1 MTSRDTRAE
10 RDRLLAH
17 DYDGIEEYDNP
28 LPGWWVWLFWATIAF
43 SGVYVAV
50 YHAGP
55 GASVIAEYE
64 EEVRLA
70 AEREARQIA
79 ADGTVT
85 EEVLAVLEKNLP
97 AMAKA
102 RETFVQRCAACHGD
116 RGQGIIGPNLTDDYW
131 LHGGKLTD
139 IYRTIREGVPDK
151 GMVPWKGQLQPAEL
165 SSMAAFVGT
174 LHGSNPPN
182 AKPPQG
188 VNAAGQP
195 APGARAGS

>member
-1 MTSRDTRAE
+1 MHSTGGSRE

-50 YHAGP
+50 YHFGP
-55 GASVIAEYE
+55 GPSVIASYE

-70 AEREARQIA
+70 GEREARGA
-79 ADGTVT
+79 AAGGALT
-85 EEVLAVLEKNLP
+85 EEALGALQKNGM
-97 AMAKA
+97 AMARA

-116 RGQGIIGPNLTDDYW
+116 KGQGIIGPNLTDEYW
-131 LHGGKLTD
+131 LHGGTLTD
-139 IYRTIREGVPDK
+139 IHRTISEGVPEK
-151 GMVPWKGQLQPAEL
+151 GMVPWKGQLGPAEIA
-165 SSMAAFVGT
+165 SMAAFLGT
-174 LHGSNPPN
+174 LRGTNPPG

-188 VNAAGQP
+188 VNAQGQA
-195 APGARAGS
+195 APGAAAGG